1 LVGVLRVAKSGFL
14 SDLNNLKVYPMFEK
28 RYADKFGFLVK
39 EVEGLIAKHP
49 VNLESDIIKDWYNS
63 YSAGNGLL
71 LYNPW
76 SIVSLCELK
85 ELKSYWIE
93 TGIVP
98 IIYKN

>member
-1 LVGVLRVAKSGFL
+1 MVGVLRVAKSGFL

-28 RYADKFGFLVK
+28 RYADKFGFIEK
-39 EVEGLIAKHP
+39 EVWELIAFHP
-49 VNLESDIIKDWYNS
+49 VNHEPALIKEWYNS

-85 ELKSYWIE
+85 ELKSYWVE
-93 TGIVP
+93 TGILS
-98 IIYKN
+98 IIYKI